1 MFMINWW
8 YWNIAMVCKKV
19 SKCLS
24 HNLCCVFL
32 SLRFLSFPPSIVVCD
47 ADCER
52 PKIFFSE
59 VALYLNKRKVTWNLH
74 VEEECTIISF
84 FYGNRCFNCFSWKR
98 NMSWRLVWVIIGD
111 MPDGDGNFRRLL
123 FRLCITTSIWKNQCV
138 LICYMCLVCMIQRV
152 HQFSPG
158 AYRAAS

>member
-1 MFMINWW
+1 MINWW

-52 PKIFFSE
+52 PKIFFYE

-74 VEEECTIISF
+74 VDLEEECTIISF
-84 FYGNRCFNCFSWKR
+84 FFYGNRCFNCVFLEKEICLEDLFELFLATCQMVTAIFDDSYSVSASPPVSERINVYWF
-98 NMSWRLVWVIIGD
+98 VI
-111 MPDGDGNFRRLL
+111 
-123 FRLCITTSIWKNQCV
+123 CV
-138 LICYMCLVCMIQRV
+138 
-152 HQFSPG
+152 
-158 AYRAAS
+158 